1 MVTMKTV
8 MDKDEISEAVRNAQN
23 FDDLVK
29 ILSQYG
35 GFHDA
40 RIFQTLFRKCME
52 FAGRGYVLSSEF
64 PAWQR
69 LFAIVA
75 NDDSIVFVF
84 VTGLM
89 LEFRKERG
97 GKARMRVFTAVEGGR
112 EW

>member
-1 MVTMKTV
+1 MVTSKPAMG
-8 MDKDEISEAVRNAQN
+8 KDEISEAVRNAQN

-52 FAGRGYVLSSEF
+52 FAGCGYVLSSEF
-64 PAWQR
+64 PVWQR
-69 LFAIVA
+69 LFAVVA

-84 VTGLM
+84 VTGLVV
-89 LEFRKERG
+89 EFRKERG
-97 GKARMRVFTAVEGGR
+97 GKTRMRVSAAGGGVE
-112 EW
+112 W